1 MSSTAP
7 TSTCPDLEQ
16 LAAFASGDAAAL
28 AAISGHLSTC
38 LPCRALVMEQRSIRE
53 LARRLPT
60 PQLTDTH
67 RERIAAEVMAQ
78 SDFSL
83 SQAPAPRRR
92 IPPSVVAVAAAAAA
106 FTLGIGVAALVS
118 GLSDMSGPSGHRT
131 QSIARTPD
139 NPDNPDN
146 RTPDIART
154 SDNPDNRTPDI
165 ARTSDNPDNPDSR
178 TPDNR
183 TPDSRTPDSRTSTV
197 ARVAGQGGQLQHDG
211 ARPSDRVQLDDGRVT
226 IDARGTRP
234 VEIASPGTRV
244 TIGDAKVAVV
254 AKSGVIETVTVIA
267 GTVEVTS
274 HGRRQVVETGTIW
287 ERDDSVDVAFDAF
300 REGWT
305 ALRESKYDAAIAA
318 FDRASDPV
326 VEEDARY
333 WAAVACER
341 AGKTAE
347 ARRRFAAFVA
357 KFATSPRAD
366 AARSALQRLPHD

>member
-1 MSSTAP
+1 MSSTP
-7 TSTCPDLEQ
+7 TSACPDLEQ

-53 LARRLPT
+53 LARRLST

-67 RERIAAEVMAQ
+67 RERIAAEVMAH

-106 FTLGIGVAALVS
+106 FTVGIGIAALVS
-118 GLSDMSGPSGHRT
+118 GLSDLSGPSGMSDPSADRT
-131 QSIARTPD
+131 PDTRTPDIARTPDTRTPDNPDVARTPDNPDTRTPD
-139 NPDNPDN
+139 NPDNPDT
-146 RTPDIART
+146 RTPDR
-154 SDNPDNRTPDI
+154 
-165 ARTSDNPDNPDSR
+165 
-178 TPDNR
+178 
-183 TPDSRTPDSRTSTV
+183 PDSRTSTV

-211 ARPSDRVQLDDGRVT
+211 ARPRDRVQLDDGPVT

-274 HGRRQVVETGTIW
+274 HGRRQVIETGTIW
-287 ERDDSVDVAFDAF
+287 ERDDSVDAAFDAF

-305 ALRESKYDAAIAA
+305 ALRDSKLDAAIAA
-318 FDRASDPV
+318 FDRASDPA

-347 ARRRFAAFVA
+347 ARRRFATFVA

-366 AARSALQRLPHD
+366 AARSALQRLPRE